1 MRIVRWAMFAM
12 YILFL
17 VLACLLWWFAGTEDG
32 RTLFAAKFQI
42 LDFWGSTMAVITV
55 PLLLVFAADTYLEYC
70 LGCLPVFHG
79 AAPGRAASTASKA
92 LQCDI

>member
-32 RTLFAAKFQI
+32 RTWFAAKFQI
-42 LDFWGSTMAVITV
+42 LDFWDSTMAVITV

-70 LGCLPVFHG
+70 FGMSARVSRRGTGQGSEHGIESTPV
-79 AAPGRAASTASKA
+79 
-92 LQCDI
+92 